1 MKLTLLLNLFSISPE
16 ILIKFKYIYI
26 LIIALIKSQL
36 IT

>member
-1 MKLTLLLNLFSISPE
+1 MKLTLLLNLFSPE

-36 IT
+36 II